1 MSFVRY
7 AGRIKTPSPTNQSQR
22 SPNYMMSKEDNDMPL
37 HKGKSKEVVSE
48 NIGMLEGEGY
58 KPKQAIAISLN
69 NSRKSGGESRKK
81 SESKHQT
88 HHRHKE
94 SR

>member
-7 AGRIKTPSPTNQSQR
+7 VGRVKTPAPTNASQR
-22 SPNYMMSKEDNDMPL
+22 SPNYIMGKKEKEVPL
-37 HKGKSKEVVSE
+37 YKGKSKETVSK
-48 NIGMLEGEGY
+48 NIGMLENEGY

-69 NSRKSGGESRKK
+69 TARKEGAHIPKK
-81 SESKHQT
+81 SEHKGHS

-94 SR
+94 NR